1 MPNKNGGSEILG
13 VYQQIVV
20 LRRKR
25 TLVLVDMSHA
35 YKHEALLPREFHL
48 DWNDFLL
55 LTCAS
60 VSNVG
65 GDEINA

>member
-13 VYQQIVV
+13 VYQQI

-25 TLVLVDMSHA
+25 TLVLVDASYA
-35 YKHEALLPREFHL
+35 YKHDALLPREFHL

-65 GDEINA
+65 GYEINA

>member
-13 VYQQIVV
+13 VYQQI

-25 TLVLVDMSHA
+25 TLVLVDASYA
-35 YKHEALLPREFHL
+35 YKHDALQPQEFHL

-65 GDEINA
+65 GYEINA